1 MGKVKVVSK
10 NNQVSVKVKST
21 KGEQLNQNMAELLS
35 KTEAEGFLP
44 FYITSDGSSFSAEY
58 GIAGYETAKEFF
70 KNRVIDQ
77 HTFSV
82 FMKSSVK
89 ALSGM
94 SAYNMEYGNVL
105 VSMDTVLVESTTGKA
120 LFMYYPADG
129 YQNGL
134 FFNMF
139 LEDVLSMMRIPANTD
154 VSFMVKLREF
164 LKHPENMTWDI
175 LDEYADSIDI
185 APVNRGVIPQQVYQ
199 QAPFS
204 PVSVQ
209 PAPAMYETPVYS
221 QPSVY
226 SDPVQPS
233 VQEQNNTY
241 VNNNQPEKICP
252 VCGMHSTTPDALFC
266 IGCGSRLEAV
276 VNTEEQNIES
286 KEENIQV
293 KICPSCGADNN
304 LDSLFCSECGTRLN
318 QEADHVEAGK
328 FDENVNL
335 DENVGADEDEKSE
348 ASPTMFIKNGRVVDS
363 VTGTDE
369 IMNIIIK
376 DNIIEEVGHDISI
389 DETDNVTVI
398 DATGLVVA
406 PGLMDTHVHFR
417 DPGFTYK
424 EDIITGAAAAARGG
438 FTSVVCMA
446 NTKPAVDNI
455 ETLDYI
461 QKKGET
467 TGIHVMQTAA
477 VTKELKGTELV
488 DMDALADAGAVGFTD
503 DGIPIMDEH
512 VLTMA
517 MKKAAELDLPISLH
531 EEDPEFIIKSGVNQ
545 GKVAEQLGYGGAS
558 STAEDVMVARD
569 CVLALHTGASVCI
582 QHISSGN
589 SVELVRTA
597 KKLGADVHAEAT
609 PHHFTLTEDAVLK
622 YGTNARM
629 NPPLRTEDDRAKI
642 IEGIKDG
649 TIDMIV
655 TDHAPHSEEEKAKP
669 LESAPSGITG
679 LETSLALGIKSLVE
693 PGHISLMKL
702 MELMSKNPAEFY
714 RMVPGS
720 VTKGAPADL
729 VIFGEKETWTVR
741 KEDFASKA
749 SNSPFIGWELPGK
762 VHYTICSGKIVYQV

>member
-35 KTEAEGFLP
+35 KTEVEGFLP

-199 QAPFS
+199 QVPFS

-209 PAPAMYETPVYS
+209 PAMYATPVYS
-221 QPSVY
+221 HPPVY
-226 SDPVQPS
+226 SDPVQPA
-233 VQEQNNTY
+233 VQEENNTY
-241 VNNNQPEKICP
+241 VNSNQPEKICP

-276 VNTEEQNIES
+276 ADTEEQDTEN
-286 KEENIQV
+286 KEEDAQV
-293 KICPSCGADNN
+293 KTCPSCGADNN
-304 LDSLFCSECGTRLN
+304 LDSLFCAECGTRLD
-318 QEADHVEAGK
+318 QETEC
-328 FDENVNL
+328 
-335 DENVGADEDEKSE
+335 VGSDEDVKSE
-348 ASPTMFIKNGRVVDS
+348 TSPIMFIKNGRVVDS

-376 DNIIEEVGHDISI
+376 DNIIEEVGHDISV
-389 DETDNVTVI
+389 DETDTDNVTVI
-398 DATGLVVA
+398 DAAGLVVA

-424 EDIITGAAAAARGG
+424 EDIITGAVAAARGG

-477 VTKELKGTELV
+477 VTKDLKGTELV
-488 DMDALADAGAVGFTD
+488 DMEALADAGAVGFTD

-609 PHHFTLTEDAVLK
+609 PHHFTLTEDAVLM

-629 NPPLRTEDDRAKI
+629 NPPLRTEDDRVKI

-702 MELMSKNPAEFY
+702 MKLMSKNPAEFY

-762 VHYTICSGKIVYQV
+762 VHYTICSGKIVYQA